1 MPIYMDILPLDRLVV
16 IVARGIVTADE
27 IVENTKKLV
36 AANVPGYAKII
47 DVTGSA
53 STLNKEQVEGIAVML
68 RGGSDAGSRGSVAF
82 VVDPARRGFADAFAD
97 VTRGERPIQLFRSL
111 HEARKWLRNNSPRG
125 ANTSVGKHP

>member
-16 IVARGIVTADE
+16 IVARGSVTADE
-27 IVENTKKLV
+27 IAENTKKLI

-53 STLNKEQVEGIAVML
+53 STLTKEQVEGVAVLL
-68 RGGSDAGSRGSVAF
+68 RGGSDGVSRGSVAF

-97 VTRGERPIQLFRSL
+97 ATRGERPIQLFRSL
-111 HEARKWLRNNSPRG
+111 HEARKWLRDNQQGVPMR
-125 ANTSVGKHP
+125 P